1 MFSTLRNR
9 FGTPG
14 VIAVIA
20 LVFAMAGGAFAAAG
34 GLTGKQKKEVKSI
47 AKSFQGTG
55 PAGPVGPVGAN
66 GANGK
71 DGTNGEK
78 GATGPQGSI
87 GNTGPQGSI
96 GNTGPQGSIGNT
108 GPQGDPWT
116 AGGTLP
122 VEATEAGGWA
132 VGGAEAPESEIA
144 EFPANLKVI
153 RSAISFTIPL
163 AAEPTVE
170 VKETGFSGAPGGN
183 CPGSAAEPKAKS
195 GFLCVYTT
203 QLEHA
208 FSGLTQPFVRKLSS
222 DGSPAA
228 PDANTVGALVELP
241 TAEEEPSLTAGWG
254 TWAVTG

>member
-78 GATGPQGSI
+78 GA
-87 GNTGPQGSI
+87 
-96 GNTGPQGSIGNT
+96 TGPQGSIGNT